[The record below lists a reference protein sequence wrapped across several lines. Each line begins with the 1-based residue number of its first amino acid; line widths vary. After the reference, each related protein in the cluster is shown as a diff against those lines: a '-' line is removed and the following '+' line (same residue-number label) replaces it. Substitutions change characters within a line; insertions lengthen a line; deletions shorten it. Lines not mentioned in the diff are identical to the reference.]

1 MTSLLIQ
8 NALVSFLEEHL
19 SDLLVDGPRKDP
31 GPPQIF
37 RDALPPSQK
46 DEEVYPFI
54 IVRWLEGEDS
64 GDLDDSFETFALI
77 VGVFG
82 DDEED
87 GEHAAAVSGQWAMAV
102 VTRLRRLLGEN
113 RILANT
119 FELQFPLRSKKPV
132 PEKQQN
138 RYLLATVT
146 TKWSA
151 PAPVQTLEA

>member
-1 MTSLLIQ
+1 MTPLLIQ

-19 SDLLVDGPRKDP
+19 SDLLMDGPVKAP
-31 GPPQIF
+31 GPPRIF
-37 RDALPPSQK
+37 RDALPPSLE

-64 GDLDDSFETFALI
+64 VFEDSMETFALI

-82 DDEED
+82 DDEAG
-87 GEHAAAVSGQWAMAV
+87 GEYAAAVSGQWAMAV

-113 RILANT
+113 QILAGT
-119 FELQFPLRSKKPV
+119 YELQFPLRSQKAA

-151 PAPVQTLEA
+151 PAPVQIMEA